1 MTAFSSLKIVGAL
14 LPADLLGRVS
24 AGDPQVP
31 GTGPQTYGLERGESV
46 RRQASRSWLYLLEV
60 WQDFKRRI
68 EDPDGGEAVSAR
80 VTRERWLRILL
91 RELGFHEMAG
101 GSFELEG
108 KSFPVS
114 HRAGHIPVHLLG
126 WATDLDHKTP
136 HVAARAPQSMLQEL
150 LNRDDAYL
158 WAILSNGATLR
169 LLRDSTALVG
179 SSYVETFLAGCHGKA
194 DELDDSSGSFGQFA
208 QDLICLWIKA
218 SQASGAD
225 ADRTVSRLLA
235 WMDDDPYAFCYEI
248 EKDAAAAFDKAGLAA
263 FEKQIRARFEAASA
277 EQSGYP
283 YRHWSQVLRAI
294 YHAQRNV
301 AAYVALAEQT
311 GLTPPDCVGLAR
323 LLVARKPHEALAWV
337 ERGRALDRKGQFRS
351 TAAYELDQIHRKLLT
366 KLGRQEEAHEAAWA
380 DFRKDPSKYS
390 YDDLMKLAPKA
401 AHPEWH
407 EKAMDAAKGADLDS
421 LLDLFVH
428 TKEIERLAGLVRG
441 ATDGALEEVSHY
453 ATEDAAKRL
462 QKTHAGLAARLWRAQ
477 GMRIV
482 DAKKSKYYDA
492 AH

>member
-1 MTAFSSLKIVGAL
+1 MKSRPRTKADPIERQIELALRPGGFISDRACFSFVGGLDEVVASIRNVIKTEPARGVAL
-14 LPADLLGRVS
+14 C
-24 AGDPQVP
+24 
-31 GTGPQTYGLERGESV
+31 
-46 RRQASRSWLYLLEV
+46 
-60 WQDFKRRI
+60 
-68 EDPDGGEAVSAR
+68 
-80 VTRERWLRILL
+80 
-91 RELGFHEMAG
+91 
-101 GSFELEG
+101 
-108 KSFPVS
+108 
-114 HRAGHIPVHLLG
+114 
-126 WATDLDHKTP
+126 
-136 HVAARAPQSMLQEL
+136 
-150 LNRDDAYL
+150 
-158 WAILSNGATLR
+158 
-169 LLRDSTALVG
+169 
-179 SSYVETFLAGCHGKA
+179 ETFLAGCHGKA

-218 SQASGAD
+218 CQASDAD
-225 ADRTVSRLLA
+225 ADRTASRLLA

-407 EKAMDAAKGADLDS
+407 EKAMDAAKGADLHF

-441 ATDGALEEVSHY
+441 ATDGALEQVSHY

-492 AH
+492 ALSNFEHARDCYKRAGLAADWEETVRRVRASHYRKTGFMGGFEALAAGAKRADPPSFLDRAKARWGQRQGEANHEEG

>member
-1 MTAFSSLKIVGAL
+1 M
-14 LPADLLGRVS
+14 
-24 AGDPQVP
+24 
-31 GTGPQTYGLERGESV
+31 
-46 RRQASRSWLYLLEV
+46 
-60 WQDFKRRI
+60 KRRPRTKADPI
-68 EDPDGGEAVSAR
+68 ER
-80 VTRERWLRILL
+80 QI
-91 RELGFHEMAG
+91 EMALRPGEFIHDRACFSFVG
-101 GSFELEG
+101 G
-108 KSFPVS
+108 
-114 HRAGHIPVHLLG
+114 
-126 WATDLDHKTP
+126 LDEVVASIRNVIKTEP
-136 HVAARAPQSMLQEL
+136 ARGAALC
-150 LNRDDAYL
+150 
-158 WAILSNGATLR
+158 
-169 LLRDSTALVG
+169 
-179 SSYVETFLAGCHGKA
+179 ETFLAGCYGKA

-218 SQASGAD
+218 CQASGAD
-225 ADRTVSRLLA
+225 ADQTASRLLA

-283 YRHWSQVLRAI
+283 YRHWGQVLRAI
-294 YHAQRNV
+294 YRAQRNI
-301 AAYVALAEQT
+301 AAYAALAERT
-311 GLTPPDCVGLAR
+311 GLTPPDCLGLAR
-323 LLVARKPHEALAWV
+323 LLVTRKPHEALAWV

-351 TAAYELDQIHRKLLT
+351 EAAYDLDQLHRELLT

-380 DFRKDPSKYS
+380 DFREHPSKYS

-401 AHPEWH
+401 ARAEWH
-407 EKAMDAAKGADLDS
+407 EKAMDTAMGADLRS

-441 ATDGALEEVSHY
+441 ATDGALEQVSHY
-453 ATEDAAKRL
+453 ATEAAAKRL

-492 AH
+492 ALSNFEHARDCYKRAGLAAEWEKTVRRVRASHYRKTGFMGGFEALATGTKRGDPPSFLERAKARWGQRQGGGNS

>member
-1 MTAFSSLKIVGAL
+1 MKSRPRTKADPIERQIELALRPGGFISDRACFSFVGGLDEVVASIRNVIKTEPARGVAL
-14 LPADLLGRVS
+14 C
-24 AGDPQVP
+24 
-31 GTGPQTYGLERGESV
+31 
-46 RRQASRSWLYLLEV
+46 
-60 WQDFKRRI
+60 
-68 EDPDGGEAVSAR
+68 
-80 VTRERWLRILL
+80 
-91 RELGFHEMAG
+91 
-101 GSFELEG
+101 
-108 KSFPVS
+108 
-114 HRAGHIPVHLLG
+114 
-126 WATDLDHKTP
+126 
-136 HVAARAPQSMLQEL
+136 
-150 LNRDDAYL
+150 
-158 WAILSNGATLR
+158 
-169 LLRDSTALVG
+169 
-179 SSYVETFLAGCHGKA
+179 ETFLAGCHGKA

-218 SQASGAD
+218 CQASDAD
-225 ADRTVSRLLA
+225 ADQTASRLLA

-283 YRHWSQVLRAI
+283 YRHWGQVLRAI

-311 GLTPPDCVGLAR
+311 GLTPLDCVVSPAYVALAEQTGLTPLDCVALAK

-337 ERGRALDRKGQFRS
+337 ERGRALNRKGQFRS
-351 TAAYELDQIHRKLLT
+351 TAAYELDQIRRKLLT

-482 DAKKSKYYDA
+482 DAKKSK
-492 AH
+492 